1 MLFILIYIVKVSFIF
16 GESNNSRMI
25 SVDSV
30 DDELYSFIYI
40 LNLNKIMEG
49 IEATY
54 KPLAIDEKAFLFFP
68 NSTSFQM

>member
-1 MLFILIYIVKVSFIF
+1 
-16 GESNNSRMI
+16 MI